1 MRDWVLAWRF
11 LRRDLRA
18 GELRLL
24 LLALLISTA
33 SVTAIAL
40 MADRLTRT
48 MTAQAA
54 DFLAADLVV
63 ESQAPLPQEWLE
75 QARRFKL
82 ATAQA
87 VEFTSVLV
95 ENDQL
100 LLVGIKAVSAG
111 YPLRGYLK
119 TSSADL
125 AVAEE
130 VTRFPPAPGKVW
142 VAPRVLHQLKLKLGD
157 RLEVGK
163 SGLIVERLLT
173 FEPDLRTSFY
183 SLAPRVIMR
192 VEDLPATGILAPG
205 SRASFRQ
212 LFAGEEAEVKAFR
225 RFLKAQLKP
234 NQRLLDV
241 HEDRPDVGRALRR
254 AERYLG
260 LASALVV
267 LIAGVAVAMAARR
280 YSERHFDASAVMK
293 ALGANSG
300 RILRLYAYQFTLVGL
315 IAGGMGVGC
324 GFGIQE
330 VLVRLLRAML
340 PEHLLPPAWL
350 ALGFGPATAFALLLA
365 FALPP
370 LLRLKQVSPA
380 MALRHELAP
389 PAPSVF
395 LVYGLGALA
404 IFLLVWRFTQDLEL
418 SALLFGAGS
427 LLLALLAGVAY
438 ALLKL
443 AQSLDFLGPAW
454 RLGLNNLRRY
464 FRLTLGQVL
473 AFSLTLAAMT
483 LSFLVRSDLVETWQA
498 QLPQDA
504 PNYFVINVMPEELA
518 DFQKFLTLDL
528 QAKTSRFF
536 PIVRGRLVEVNGKD
550 VHRLARPDSEGEMAI
565 NRDLSL
571 TWAKELP
578 PDNCLVAGK
587 WWQAQVSA
595 RQVSV
600 EQDLAKSLGI
610 KLQDRLSFVVEDL
623 KIDAKVVNLRAV
635 KWDSMLPNFYMIFS
649 PGDLDGFAA
658 TYLASFYLPPERKAE
673 LADLIRR
680 FPNVTLV
687 EVDMLLQ
694 HLRAILQQVSFAVDY
709 VLGGALLAGF
719 IVLMTAVQSS
729 LDERLQQGALLR
741 ALGGSTRLLR
751 LSLWIE
757 FLLLGAMSG
766 MLAVLLSE
774 AIAWILYVQ
783 IFNLPFRFHAANL
796 LLLPLLGAGL
806 TGLFGILGTRRV
818 LKQSPLAVL
827 REL

>member
-1 MRDWVLAWRF
+1 MKDWILAWRF

-40 MADRLTRT
+40 MSDRLTRT

-54 DFLAADLVV
+54 DFLAADLAV

-75 QARRFKL
+75 QARSFKL

-87 VEFTSVLV
+87 VEFNSVLV
-95 ENDQL
+95 ENEQL

-119 TSSADL
+119 TSGADF
-125 AVAEE
+125 AAEE
-130 VTRFPPAPGKVW
+130 VTRFPPAPGTVW
-142 VAPRVLHQLKLKLGD
+142 VAPRVLHQLKLNLGD

-163 SGLIVERLLT
+163 SSFIVGRMLT
-173 FEPDLRTSFY
+173 FEPDLRTTFY

-212 LFAGEEAEVKAFR
+212 LFAGEEAKLKEFK

-260 LASALVV
+260 LANVIVA

-293 ALGANSG
+293 ALGAKSG
-300 RILRLYAYQFTLVGL
+300 KVLRLYAYQFALVGL
-315 IAGGMGVGC
+315 IAGEMGAVL
-324 GFGIQE
+324 GFGVQE
-330 VLVRLLRAML
+330 VLVGLLRTML
-340 PEHLLPPAWL
+340 PERLLPPAWF
-350 ALGFGPATAFALLLA
+350 ALGFGQAISFALLLA

-370 LLRLKQVSPA
+370 VLRLKQVSPA
-380 MALRHELAP
+380 MALRRELVP
-389 PAPSVF
+389 PAPGVF

-404 IFLLVWRFTQDLEL
+404 IFLLVWRFTQELEL
-418 SALLFGAGS
+418 SGLIFGAGA
-427 LLLALLAGVAY
+427 LLLAFLAGLAY

-443 AQSLDFLGPAW
+443 AQGLNPLGPAW
-454 RLGLNNLRRY
+454 RLGLSNLRRY

-473 AFSLTLAAMT
+473 AFSVTLAAMA
-483 LSFLVRSDLVETWQA
+483 LSFLVRSDLVDTWQA

-504 PNYFVINVMPEELA
+504 PNHFVINVLPEELA
-518 DFQKFLTLDL
+518 AFQKFLTLEL
-528 QAKTSRFF
+528 QAKTSKFF
-536 PIVRGRLVEVNGKD
+536 PIVRGRLVEVNGID

-578 PDNCLVAGK
+578 PDNRLVAGK
-587 WWQAQVSA
+587 WWQAKA
-595 RQVSV
+595 EERQVSV
-600 EQDLAKSLGI
+600 EEDLAKSLGI
-610 KLQDRLSFVVEDL
+610 KLKDRLSFVVEDL
-623 KIDAKVVNLRAV
+623 RIDAEVVNLRAV

-658 TYLASFYLPPERKAE
+658 TYLASFYLPPEQKSKLAE
-673 LADLIRR
+673 LIRR

-694 HLRAILQQVSFAVDY
+694 HLRAILRQVSFAVDY
-709 VLGGALLAGF
+709 VLGGALLAGL
-719 IVLMTAVQSS
+719 IVLMTAVQNS
-729 LDERLQQGALLR
+729 LDERLHQGALLR
-741 ALGGSTRLLR
+741 ALGGSTSLLR

-757 FLLLGAMSG
+757 FLLLGGMSG

-774 AIAWILYVQ
+774 VIAWILYVQ
-783 IFNLPFRFHAANL
+783 IFDIPFRFHAANL
-796 LLLPLLGAGL
+796 LVLPGLGAGL
-806 TGLFGILGTRRV
+806 TGVFGILGTRRV

>member
-1 MRDWVLAWRF
+1 
-11 LRRDLRA
+11 
-18 GELRLL
+18 
-24 LLALLISTA
+24 
-33 SVTAIAL
+33 
-40 MADRLTRT
+40 
-48 MTAQAA
+48 
-54 DFLAADLVV
+54 
-63 ESQAPLPQEWLE
+63 
-75 QARRFKL
+75 
-82 ATAQA
+82 
-87 VEFTSVLV
+87 
-95 ENDQL
+95 
-100 LLVGIKAVSAG
+100 
-111 YPLRGYLK
+111 
-119 TSSADL
+119 
-125 AVAEE
+125 
-130 VTRFPPAPGKVW
+130 
-142 VAPRVLHQLKLKLGD
+142 
-157 RLEVGK
+157 
-163 SGLIVERLLT
+163 
-173 FEPDLRTSFY
+173 
-183 SLAPRVIMR
+183 
-192 VEDLPATGILAPG
+192 
-205 SRASFRQ
+205 
-212 LFAGEEAEVKAFR
+212 
-225 RFLKAQLKP
+225 
-234 NQRLLDV
+234 
-241 HEDRPDVGRALRR
+241 
-254 AERYLG
+254 
-260 LASALVV
+260 
-267 LIAGVAVAMAARR
+267 
-280 YSERHFDASAVMK
+280 
-293 ALGANSG
+293 
-300 RILRLYAYQFTLVGL
+300 
-315 IAGGMGVGC
+315 
-324 GFGIQE
+324 
-330 VLVRLLRAML
+330 
-340 PEHLLPPAWL
+340 
-350 ALGFGPATAFALLLA
+350 
-365 FALPP
+365 
-370 LLRLKQVSPA
+370 
-380 MALRHELAP
+380 
-389 PAPSVF
+389 
-395 LVYGLGALA
+395 
-404 IFLLVWRFTQDLEL
+404 
-418 SALLFGAGS
+418 
-427 LLLALLAGVAY
+427 
-438 ALLKL
+438 
-443 AQSLDFLGPAW
+443 
-454 RLGLNNLRRY
+454 
-464 FRLTLGQVL
+464 
-473 AFSLTLAAMT
+473 
-483 LSFLVRSDLVETWQA
+483 
-498 QLPQDA
+498 
-504 PNYFVINVMPEELA
+504 VINVMPEELA

-578 PDNCLVAGK
+578 PDNRLVAGK

-783 IFNLPFRFHAANL
+783 IFDLPFRFHAANL